1 MTHLKSRVIPKL
13 GELFLKW
20 QSHNWLNL
28 IDVELFWDFFQLQ
41 SPQKINMQSVTI
53 VQICEMLFHETPEWF
68 TELEKWIVDNGEKI
82 CILLSLSE
90 QISLQQ
96 CFLKG

>member
-1 MTHLKSRVIPKL
+1 
-13 GELFLKW
+13 
-20 QSHNWLNL
+20 
-28 IDVELFWDFFQLQ
+28 
-41 SPQKINMQSVTI
+41 MQSVTI